1 MAERAAQS
9 GASARGRRDADG
21 GQRAN
26 RPSNG
31 HVREQLPLSEA
42 ESRASTPTPS
52 ATVAAPTEGLP
63 WIAILLVT
71 TGAGLAALLAA
82 RLVGVSTRRA
92 PAGNSPA
99 PPVPAALRTG
109 HATSR
114 SGHMAVVA
122 PRSATALLGRGDT
135 EPRPQPAA
143 TAAKRDRP
151 LCEIHW
157 ASDEDGSYFVA
168 VTTED
173 DEEILA
179 ASSTFAWR
187 GAGPPSRT
195 REARAALHTLIRQF
209 EAAGWR
215 SVDGHGRQHGELR
228 WYARRFLAPAGWRQR
243 SNPCDDPTDRAEV
256 DVA

>member
-1 MAERAAQS
+1 VADRAAQS

-21 GQRAN
+21 GQQAN
-26 RPSNG
+26 RRSNG
-31 HVREQLPLSEA
+31 QAREQLPLSEA

-71 TGAGLAALLAA
+71 TGAGLAVLLAT
-82 RLVGVSTRRA
+82 RLVGVTTRRA
-92 PAGNSPA
+92 PAGNAPT
-99 PPVPAALRTG
+99 PPVPAAVRTG
-109 HATSR
+109 HVTAR

-122 PRSATALLGRGDT
+122 PRSTTALLERDDP

-151 LCEIHW
+151 LCEIRW

-168 VTTED
+168 VTTGD

-195 REARAALHTLIRQF
+195 REARAALYPLIRQF

-228 WYARRFLAPAGWRQR
+228 WYARRFLAPADWRQR
-243 SNPCDDPTDRAEV
+243 SNTYADPTDRAEV
-256 DVA
+256 DIA